1 MLKFIFILIFRW
13 GVENHEKILSE
24 IRYGPN
30 FEILP
35 ATMELVESL
44 TQCEKMSAGKGK
56 GPQLKLGTQP
66 GKIYTLNPAGSIRSI
81 QGWAWDGTISPKD
94 LCPRDLSRKAL
105 INMIKLKSTW
115 IDDPRP
121 IPNPSSLF
129 GSQAKV
135 KF

>member
-66 GKIYTLNPAGSIRSI
+66 GKIFTSIRSV
-81 QGWAWDGTISPKD
+81 QGWAWDETVSPKD
-94 LCPRDLSRKAL
+94 FCPRDLSPKTL
-105 INMIKLKSTW
+105 IK
-115 IDDPRP
+115 
-121 IPNPSSLF
+121 
-129 GSQAKV
+129 
-135 KF
+135 